1 MIMQHLQK
9 CALSDH
15 SLVLNIFP
23 VQFVFSRMLKFL
35 CHLISELTTSLS
47 YHLMFEELGYF
58 IEVPSR

>member
-47 YHLMFEELGYF
+47 YHLMFEE
-58 IEVPSR
+58 

>member
-23 VQFVFSRMLKFL
+23 VQFVVSRMLKFL
-35 CHLISELTTSLS
+35 CHLIAEFTTLWALS
-47 YHLMFEELGYF
+47 YHLMFEE
-58 IEVPSR
+58 